1 MSRRLAATIG
11 TDVRVQFRN
20 GFYFATAIVVIFSI
34 LLLRWLPADAA
45 TLIFPVV
52 VLENVLMNTFYFVS
66 GLLLLERVEGTFA
79 AQSVTPLRVDEYLA
93 SKLATLTVLSLVE
106 SLTIGAAVFG
116 VDARLIAVALGIALA
131 APLFCLVGVALVLR
145 YDSINEFLMP
155 SVPYTVL
162 LTLPMLGIF
171 GVGPTTLYLPH
182 PVQGPLELMQIG
194 VPLTS
199 DRLIYAIGYPL
210 LWIVP
215 VYRWSRRTLSRA
227 RSS

>member
-1 MSRRLAATIG
+1 MRRLAATIG

-20 GFYFATAIVVIFSI
+20 GFYFATVFVVIASI

-45 TLIFPVV
+45 RLILPVV

-79 AQSVTPLRVDEYLA
+79 AQSVTPLRIDEYLA
-93 SKLATLTVLSLVE
+93 SKLATLSALSLAE
-106 SLTIGAAVFG
+106 SLSIGVAVFG
-116 VDARLIAVALGIALA
+116 IDARLIAMALGIALA

-145 YDSINEFLMP
+145 YDSINEFLLP
-155 SVPYTVL
+155 SVPYTAL
-162 LTLPMLGIF
+162 LTLPVLGIF
-171 GVGPTTLYLPH
+171 GVGSPDLYLPH
-182 PVQGPLELMQIG
+182 PIQGPLELMQISA
-194 VPLTS
+194 PPTA

-210 LWIVP
+210 LWTVP
-215 VYRWSRRTLSRA
+215 VYRWSRRALNRA